1 MRFGWGYQQL
11 TIKTKQLNINIKM
24 KSCYICQPFD
34 REAFLP
40 IDITHCK
47 SHEVKRGRFDTNE
60 KTDWAYI
67 AI

>member
-11 TIKTKQLNINIKM
+11 TIKTKQLNIKM
-24 KSCYICQPFD
+24 KSCYICQHFD